1 MAEQPGHF
9 QFGQRHR
16 HRGTAGEHL
25 DGGGGLHRTPGPCR
39 RIATHGLELDA
50 RMVEQGGA
58 EAGARHHRGVRE
70 MQTSGQLAEPRQL
83 GRVARPHR
91 HAPIIGQGRRDL
103 EQPVG
108 IDIRPRQLQR
118 TRAAH
123 AVQLPVAPHRERIAV
138 GAPSRRG
145 AAIRQQARMQRGTRD
160 ARRAGRHGRVAHR
173 HGNATLGQRPRRVGT
188 REAGAED
195 GHIRQPRRHRRPLAR
210 VSAKEGMAL
219 AGPLID
225 AFNMETGAPQR
236 RLYHAGGGIGG
247 CRGTG
252 PAQGGHRRAHFVAPH
267 GGVPWRRE
275 AIQEPSVHAGAA
287 SFEIPQPFPDI
298 AEEERQLHPPSGEP
312 APMPTRNAWRRHRG
326 QLALRGEAGVTG
338 GPAQVRRR
346 HGGRL
351 ERDVMQ
357 TGVRPPQHPLGNDG
371 EVGSKA
377 KAQFAHREHAGAGA
391 AFDEPRRRHEHPFR
405 LGHAVAVAIDVTK
418 RFRDRLAAIPT
429 DAGRLHHAV
438 RCHGASSRHHTAP
451 RPASRPADCLWKWY
465 LPPRAATMAGFAPA
479 QDAQFKETA

>member
-1 MAEQPGHF
+1 
-9 QFGQRHR
+9 
-16 HRGTAGEHL
+16 
-25 DGGGGLHRTPGPCR
+25 
-39 RIATHGLELDA
+39 
-50 RMVEQGGA
+50 
-58 EAGARHHRGVRE
+58 
-70 MQTSGQLAEPRQL
+70 
-83 GRVARPHR
+83 
-91 HAPIIGQGRRDL
+91 
-103 EQPVG
+103 
-108 IDIRPRQLQR
+108 
-118 TRAAH
+118 
-123 AVQLPVAPHRERIAV
+123 
-138 GAPSRRG
+138 
-145 AAIRQQARMQRGTRD
+145 
-160 ARRAGRHGRVAHR
+160 
-173 HGNATLGQRPRRVGT
+173 
-188 REAGAED
+188 
-195 GHIRQPRRHRRPLAR
+195 
-210 VSAKEGMAL
+210 
-219 AGPLID
+219 
-225 AFNMETGAPQR
+225 METGAPQR